1 MEVET
6 IKKTQMEITL
16 EMENLEKRSRI
27 AEKKKK
33 RIGEIISRFTVGYWM
48 DHMAPN
54 EGARES
60 TKEAKGICNP
70 IGGTTL

>member
-1 MEVET
+1 MWPFL
-6 IKKTQMEITL
+6 Q
-16 EMENLEKRSRI
+16 
-27 AEKKKK
+27 KKKK
-33 RIGEIISRFTVGYWM
+33 TKKTLKKEMTSTEVDAHSRYWM

-60 TKEAKGICNP
+60 TKEAKGICKP

>member
-1 MEVET
+1 MGKAAEYNLNRYKAVYTLIQET
-6 IKKTQMEITL
+6 CVP
-16 EMENLEKRSRI
+16 
-27 AEKKKK
+27 
-33 RIGEIISRFTVGYWM
+33 VGYWM

>member
-1 MEVET
+1 M
-6 IKKTQMEITL
+6 L
-16 EMENLEKRSRI
+16 
-27 AEKKKK
+27 
-33 RIGEIISRFTVGYWM
+33 TVGYWM

-60 TKEAKGICNP
+60 TKEAKGICNT